1 MNDSKMKVLVLG
13 GGGFIGSH
21 LVNALKEIYSVT
33 VFERRRSEIKV
44 QGVDYI
50 YGDFEQEDVLRKSLL
65 GIDLVVHLIST
76 TVPKT
81 ADADPVYD
89 LNTNLMNTVNLLKI
103 LPETNVK
110 KIVYF
115 SSGGTVYGEPK
126 SDLICEDHAREPIG
140 SYGIVKC
147 AIEDYVKFFASK
159 NDFEYL
165 IIRPSNPYGPGQN
178 TYGLQGVIPIIFD
191 SIINDSTFNLW
202 GGGLQ
207 VRDYVYIDD
216 LVEAVSS
223 LLKSD
228 CVGAFNIGSGVGFN
242 VVDLVEMVENKVGKK
257 LRTKTLKI
265 DHFAIERVVL
275 SIEKIKTQTG
285 WTPSVS
291 LSEGLTKY
299 YSWLKQV

>member
-115 SSGGTVYGEPK
+115 SSGGTSRKKRRK
-126 SDLICEDHAREPIG
+126 S
-140 SYGIVKC
+140 
-147 AIEDYVKFFASK
+147 
-159 NDFEYL
+159 
-165 IIRPSNPYGPGQN
+165 
-178 TYGLQGVIPIIFD
+178 
-191 SIINDSTFNLW
+191 
-202 GGGLQ
+202 
-207 VRDYVYIDD
+207 
-216 LVEAVSS
+216 
-223 LLKSD
+223 
-228 CVGAFNIGSGVGFN
+228 
-242 VVDLVEMVENKVGKK
+242 
-257 LRTKTLKI
+257 
-265 DHFAIERVVL
+265 
-275 SIEKIKTQTG
+275 
-285 WTPSVS
+285 
-291 LSEGLTKY
+291 
-299 YSWLKQV
+299 